1 MTAALLWGGVGLVV
15 GVVLVRWLGRRG
27 YRYADER
34 DLPARPV
41 WWVVPTLAVAAAA
54 VGWQFA
60 GSWLVASTYVA
71 SVAWMVALAAIDL
84 DVRRLP
90 DRWTVTS
97 YPVVVALLA
106 GCSATVG
113 GDWGRWLTALACG
126 AASGLLYLVLAFV
139 NPGGLGLGDVKL
151 AVSLG
156 LLTGWLGWPLAV
168 VAFLAAFAVGT
179 AVGIVVALVSGGGR
193 KATFPFG
200 PSMLAGALLV
210 LLLPVAAP

>member
-1 MTAALLWGGVGLVV
+1 MTAALLWGAVGLVA
-15 GVVLVRWLGRRG
+15 GLALHRWLGRRG
-27 YRYADER
+27 YRYDDEQ
-34 DLPARPV
+34 DRPV
-41 WWVVPTLAVAAAA
+41 RPAWWVVPVLTVAAGA

-60 GSWLVASTYVA
+60 GSWVVALTYVA
-71 SVAWMVALAAIDL
+71 SVVWMVALAAIDV

-90 DRWTVTS
+90 DRWTLTS

-106 GCSATVG
+106 GCSLAVG
-113 GDWGRWLTALACG
+113 GDWGRWLTALVCG
-126 AASGLLYLVLAFV
+126 VASGLVYLVLAFV
-139 NPGGLGLGDVKL
+139 NPGGLGMGDVKL

-168 VAFLAAFAVGT
+168 VAFLAAFLVGT
-179 AVGIVVALVSGGGR
+179 VVGVVVALVSGAGR

-200 PSMLAGALLV
+200 PSMLAGALVV

>member
-1 MTAALLWGGVGLVV
+1 MTAALLWGVVGLVA
-15 GVVLVRWLGRRG
+15 GLGLQRWLGRRT
-27 YRYADER
+27 YRYADEQA
-34 DLPARPV
+34 LPARPL
-41 WWVVPTLAVAAAA
+41 WWVVPVLAAAAGA

-60 GSWLVASTYVA
+60 GSPPVALTYVA
-71 SVAWMVALAAIDL
+71 SVGWMVALAAIDI

-90 DRWTVTS
+90 DRWTLTS
-97 YPVVVALLA
+97 WPVVVVALA
-106 GCSATVG
+106 GCSLALD
-113 GDWGRWLTALACG
+113 GDWDRWLTALGCG
-126 AASGLLYLVLAFV
+126 VASGVVYLVLAFV

-151 AVSLG
+151 AVTLG

-179 AVGIVVALVSGGGR
+179 VVGIVVALASGAGR

-200 PSMLAGALLV
+200 PSMLAGTLLA

>member
-1 MTAALLWGGVGLVV
+1 VTAALVWGVVGLVA
-15 GVVLVRWLGRRG
+15 GLGLLRWLGLRS
-27 YRYADER
+27 YRYADEQSLR
-34 DLPARPV
+34 VRPV
-41 WWVVPTLAVAAAA
+41 WWVVPVLTVAGGA

-60 GSWLVASTYVA
+60 GSWPVALTYVA
-71 SVAWMVALAAIDL
+71 SVAWMVALAAIDV

-90 DRWTVTS
+90 DRWTLTS
-97 YPVVVALLA
+97 YPVVVAALA
-106 GCSATVG
+106 GCSLALD
-113 GDWGRWLTALACG
+113 GDWGRWGTALVCG
-126 AASGLLYLVLAFV
+126 VASGLLHLVLAFV
-139 NPGGLGLGDVKL
+139 NPGGLGMGDVKL

-179 AVGIVVALVSGGGR
+179 VVGIVVALVSGGGR

-210 LLLPVAAP
+210 LLLPGAVP